1 MGETFSQRLRECIK
15 RQGLTQKELA
25 ARANITDVALSR
37 YVNGTRIPKAN
48 TLSRLLEP
56 LHTTADYLLYGTQP
70 GDEREIDKVIKL
82 IEKNAAIM
90 TKAEKLEII
99 SILLD

>member
-1 MGETFSQRLRECIK
+1 MGETFSQRLRECIE
-15 RQGLTQKELA
+15 RQWLTQKELA

-56 LHTTADYLLYGTQP
+56 LHTTADYLINGTPP
-70 GDEREIDKVIKL
+70 GGESEIEKKIKL
-82 IEKNAAIM
+82 VEKNAARM
-90 TKAEKLEII
+90 TKAEKMKII

>member
-1 MGETFSQRLRECIK
+1 MGETFNQRLLECIK
-15 RQGLTQKELA
+15 KQGLSQRGLA
-25 ARANITDVALSR
+25 AKANITEVSLYR
-37 YVNGTRIPKAN
+37 YVNGTRIPKVN
-48 TLSRLLEP
+48 TLSKLLEP